1 MAQSTVMYP
10 VRRTVLLLLGS
21 FLFSIHHCCLAASSP
36 NIVFILADDL
46 GWADLGCYGSKFHQT
61 PNIDKLAAQGM
72 RFTDAYAAA
81 PICSPTRASI
91 LTGKYPAR
99 LHLTDWLPGRKDM
112 PSQKLLRPTIHQQLA
127 LEETTLPEFLKPIGY
142 TSGSFGKWHLGGED
156 FAPEKQ
162 GFDFSIGGAQ
172 GGTPPTFFFPYRTP
186 RAPDY
191 RVKGLENGDP
201 GEYVTD
207 RLTTEA
213 EKFVEANKA
222 KPFFLYFPH
231 FAVHI
236 PLSAKTNL
244 IEKYKR
250 LPPTTQSNSIY
261 AAMLES
267 LDQSVGRIMQK
278 LDETKLAENTI
289 VVFASDNGGLSVF
302 EGPDTP
308 ATSNLPLRAGKGYLY
323 EGGIRVPWIV
333 RWQGVVQAGSTCRTP
348 VSTIDFVPTFL
359 QIIGIKRDTNQIIDG
374 LSILPLLKQSGSF
387 TRSNL
392 FWHYPHYSNQGGK
405 PSGAIRSGDLK
416 LVEFYEDGAQE
427 LYNLKDDPGETN
439 NLVKD
444 LPKVAFQ
451 LQARLDAWRRSTQAQ
466 MPLPNPDYNPNA
478 NPGAR
483 VVKQNADGVIVL
495 HSRDAFT
502 HGSTIRYE
510 PQPNKNTIGYWTR
523 LQDFVT
529 WDFIVDTPGTYEIEI
544 LQGCGKGSGGS
555 EVEFSVGNQFI
566 NVTVQDTGGFQ
577 NFVARKIGNFKFDKP
592 GLHTLVVKPKTKP
605 GVAVMDLRSVT
616 LMLKP

>member
-1 MAQSTVMYP
+1 MISIGKNAFML
-10 VRRTVLLLLGS
+10 VLALLASWCHG
-21 FLFSIHHCCLAASSP
+21 AAATRPP

-46 GWADLGCYGSKFHQT
+46 GWADVGCYGSRFHQT
-61 PNIDKLAAQGM
+61 PNIDRLASQGM
-72 RFTDAYAAA
+72 RLTDAYAAA

-112 PSQKLLRPTIHQQLA
+112 PSQKLLRPVIEQQLA
-127 LEETTLPEFLKPIGY
+127 LQELTLPEFLKPLDYI
-142 TSGSFGKWHLGGED
+142 SGSFGKWHLGGEA
-156 FAPEKQ
+156 FGPERQ
-162 GFDFSIGGAQ
+162 GFNLTIGGAQ
-172 GGTPPTFFFPYRTP
+172 AGTPPTFFFPYRTP
-186 RAPDY
+186 RAPNY
-191 RVKGLENGDP
+191 RMKGLESGEP

-213 EKFVEANKA
+213 EKFIDANKD

-236 PLSAKTNL
+236 PLSAKAEL
-244 IEKYKR
+244 IEKYRR
-250 LPPTTQSNSIY
+250 LPPTTQSNAVY
-261 AAMLES
+261 AAMLEG

-278 LDETKLAENTI
+278 LEETKLAQNT
-289 VVFASDNGGLSVF
+289 VVIFTSDNGGLSVF
-302 EGPDTP
+302 EGPNTP
-308 ATSNLPLRAGKGYLY
+308 ATSNFPLRAGKGHLY

-333 RWQGVVQAGSTCRTP
+333 RWPGVVEAGSICRVP
-348 VSTIDFVPTFL
+348 VCTIDFLPTFL
-359 QIIGIKRDTNQIIDG
+359 EIAGIKRDTNQVIDG
-374 LSILPLLKQSGSF
+374 VSLLPLLKQSGSF
-387 TRSNL
+387 NRTNL

-405 PSGAIRSGDLK
+405 PSGAIRSGDIK
-416 LVEFYEDGAQE
+416 LVEFYEDGSQE

-439 NLVKD
+439 NLAKQ

-451 LQARLDAWRRSTQAQ
+451 LQARLDAWRRSAKAQ

-483 VVKQNADGVIVL
+483 VVQQNADGTILL
-495 HSRDAFT
+495 HARDAFT

-529 WDFIVDTPGTYEIEI
+529 WDFVVDSPGTYDVEI

-555 EVEFSVGNQFI
+555 EVEFAIGDQAI
-566 NVTVQDTGGFQ
+566 RITVEETGGFQ
-577 NFVARKIGNFKFDKP
+577 NFVWRKPGAFKFDKP
-592 GLHTLVVKPKTKP
+592 GPYTLSVKPKTKP

-616 LMLKP
+616 LRRKS

>member
-1 MAQSTVMYP
+1 MHVTSAIILSLALVFASTVP
-10 VRRTVLLLLGS
+10 S
-21 FLFSIHHCCLAASSP
+21 DAAATRPP

-61 PNIDKLAAQGM
+61 PNIDRLAKQGM

-112 PSQKLLRPTIHQQLA
+112 PSQRLLRPVIEQQLA
-127 LEETTLPEFLKPIGY
+127 IEEITLAEFLKPVGY
-142 TSGSFGKWHLGGED
+142 VSASFGKWHLGGED

-162 GFDFSIGGAQ
+162 GFDLSIGGAQ
-172 GGTPPTFFFPYRTP
+172 AGTPPTFFFPYRTS
-186 RAPDY
+186 RAPNY
-191 RVKGLENGDP
+191 RVKGLETGEP

-213 EKFVEANKA
+213 EKFIDANKA
-222 KPFFLYFPH
+222 NPFFLYLPH

-236 PLSAKTNL
+236 PLSAKTEL
-244 IEKYKR
+244 IEKYQR
-250 LPPTTQSNSIY
+250 IAPTTQSNAIY
-261 AAMLES
+261 AGMLES

-289 VVFASDNGGLSVF
+289 MIFASDNGGLSVF
-302 EGPDTP
+302 EGPNTP
-308 ATSNLPLRAGKGYLY
+308 ATSNFPLRAGKGNLY

-333 RWQGVVQAGSTCRTP
+333 RWPGVVEAGSLCP
-348 VSTIDFVPTFL
+348 VPVCTIDFLPTFL
-359 QIIGIKRDTNQIIDG
+359 EIAGVKRDTNRVIDG
-374 LSILPLLKQSGSF
+374 VSLLPLLKQSARLSR
-387 TRSNL
+387 TNL

-416 LVEFYEDGAQE
+416 LVEFYEDGTQE
-427 LYNLKDDPGETN
+427 LYNLKNDPGETN
-439 NLVKD
+439 NLAKD

-451 LQARLDAWRRSTQAQ
+451 LQARLDAWRRSTKAQ

-483 VVKQNADGVIVL
+483 VVEQTADSSIVL
-495 HSRDAFT
+495 HARDAFT

-510 PQPNKNTIGYWTR
+510 PQRNKNTIGYWTK
-523 LQDFVT
+523 LEDFVT
-529 WDFIVDTPGTYEIEI
+529 WDFVVDTPATYEVEI

-555 EVEFSVGNQFI
+555 EIEFFIGNQFI
-566 NVTVQDTGGFQ
+566 DATVQDTGGFQ
-577 NFVARKIGNFKFDKP
+577 NFVARKIGHFKFEKP
-592 GLHTLVVKPKTKP
+592 GLYTLTVKPKSKP
-605 GVAVMDLRSVT
+605 GIAVMDLRHVT
-616 LMLKP
+616 LTAKP